1 MDSATDDTACQQLFA
16 CDEHGHPTGDY
27 VLREAAHTGDGQRH
41 LAVVVI
47 LRNGRGEILLQ
58 RRKHRLFDDLWDL
71 AGATHPLHVPDGEDE
86 GFEQAGRRCLRDE
99 YGIEG
104 TPLRLEGGF
113 TYFARDGENCE
124 NEYCAILIGDYDGP
138 ATVRPSAGYECRWVT
153 PAALVE
159 EIRAGA
165 DRFAPWAL
173 VAVERLAARGVLPP
187 SAPAGSDE
195 PLAELPQ

>member
-1 MDSATDDTACQQLFA
+1 MDSTTDDTGGQLLFA
-16 CDEHGHPTGDY
+16 CDEHGRPTGEH
-27 VLREAAHTGDGQRH
+27 VVRATAHIGDGQRH

-71 AGATHPLHVPDGEDE
+71 AGATHPLHLAGGRDE
-86 GFEQAGRRCLRDE
+86 SFEQAGRRCLRDE

-113 TYFARDGENCE
+113 TYFARDGEYCE
-124 NEYCAILIGDYDGP
+124 NEYCAILVGDHDGP
-138 ATVRPSAGYECRWVT
+138 VAVRPSAGYECRWVA
-153 PAALVE
+153 PAALRE

-165 DRFAPWAL
+165 KRFAPWAL
-173 VAVERLAARGVLPP
+173 VAVERLAARGVL
-187 SAPAGSDE
+187 AT
-195 PLAELPQ
+195 